1 MVFGVILSSIL
12 VTAVGLGTWR
22 YSVLTYGPEIDVLYV
37 FWLFIA
43 FDIVYAIWDTFVYNY
58 KWLAASYNK
67 KEETKKKEDTFE
79 MTTVTTNSKDNLQDP
94 PSKEPS
100 KVECKWSPYHC
111 ADLYFMYI

>member
-1 MVFGVILSSIL
+1 MVFGVILSSTL

-22 YSVLTYGPEIDVLYV
+22 YSVLTYGPEIDMLYV

-58 KWLAASYNK
+58 KWLATSYNK
-67 KEETKKKEDTFE
+67 KEKTKKKEGTFE
-79 MTTVTTNSKDNLQDP
+79 MTTVTTNSKENPQDP

-100 KVECKWSPYHC
+100 KVECK
-111 ADLYFMYI
+111 